1 VDEHDIE
8 RVLAACDADLRAG
21 GRGDLSAR
29 GFWRAVAAVKRDPRL
44 VPIFADR
51 IGDIDRRAFRKAV
64 PLHFPIAFG
73 WLLLGGATVVGV
85 GLLAIAPSLAD
96 PLDDLAVLV
105 GMGGVLVGTH
115 DLTHLVVGS
124 ALGMRFTDVFSKG
137 PRRPQPGVKLD
148 YATYLRVPARGRAW
162 MHASGAIVSKI
173 VPFAVAVY
181 GLAIGTAVWAIAL
194 MVAVGLVSI
203 VIDAVL
209 SVKKSDWQRFNRE
222 MTIARSR

>member
-1 VDEHDIE
+1 MDDQEIE
-8 RVLAACDADLRAG
+8 RILAACDADLGAG
-21 GRGDLSAR
+21 GRGDLWAR

-51 IGDIDRRAFRKAV
+51 IGDIDRRAFRRAV
-64 PLHFPIAFG
+64 PLHLPIAFG
-73 WLLLGGATVVGV
+73 WLLLGGATVVGTL
-85 GLLAIAPSLAD
+85 LLAIAPTLAD

-115 DLTHLVVGS
+115 DLTHLVVGT
-124 ALGMRFTDVFSKG
+124 AMGMRFTDVFSKI
-137 PRRPQPGVKLD
+137 PTRPQPGVKVD

-173 VPFAVAVY
+173 VPFAVAAY
-181 GLAIGTAVWAIAL
+181 GLAIGTALWAITL

-209 SVKKSDWQRFNRE
+209 SVKKSDWKKFNRE
-222 MTIARSR
+222 MKLAR